1 MPCKMNQREGRE
13 KKWDGNFSP
22 EWNGEKKHCKLLGRD
37 GKIGSNLS
45 IERCISGDHRRTYAL
60 KARDPSSTL
69 ITIFRAVEPR
79 PVGAELVGL

>member
-1 MPCKMNQREGRE
+1 MPCKMNKREGRE

-45 IERCISGDHRRTYAL
+45 KRTGSG
-60 KARDPSSTL
+60 ST
-69 ITIFRAVEPR
+69 I
-79 PVGAELVGL
+79 VGLTHLS